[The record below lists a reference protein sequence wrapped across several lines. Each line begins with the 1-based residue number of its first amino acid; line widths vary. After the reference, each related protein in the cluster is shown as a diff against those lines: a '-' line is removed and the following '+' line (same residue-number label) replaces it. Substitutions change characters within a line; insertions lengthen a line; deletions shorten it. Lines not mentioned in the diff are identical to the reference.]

1 MLMMTTLNWQGL
13 LVGLATFLIIGLC
26 HPIVIKTEYYFGTR
40 VWWVFLIVGLAAGAA
55 ALCVENAYVSSIL
68 GVTAFC
74 FLWSITELFQ
84 QRERVRKGWF
94 PANPKK
100 AVSAENETKKEH
112 SQKAKGGNNNKETGK
127 APIKA

>member
-1 MLMMTTLNWQGL
+1 MMTALNWQGL

-26 HPIVIKTEYYFGTR
+26 HPIVIKTEYYLGTQ
-40 VWWVFLIVGLAAGAA
+40 VWWMFLIVGLAAGVAA
-55 ALCVENAYVSSIL
+55 VCVENAYLSCVL

-84 QRERVRKGWF
+84 QRERVKKGWF

-100 AVSAENETKKEH
+100 ADKEKKIHTEENKTQ
-112 SQKAKGGNNNKETGK
+112 STQTRQTTTQS
-127 APIKA
+127 

>member
-40 VWWVFLIVGLAAGAA
+40 VWWAFLIVGLAAGAA

-100 AVSAENETKKEH
+100 AKSQGHNETQEKDNSTKNSNH
-112 SQKAKGGNNNKETGK
+112 SNIPLSHNK
-127 APIKA
+127 

>member
-1 MLMMTTLNWQGL
+1 MMTALNWQGL

-26 HPIVIKTEYYFGTR
+26 HPIVIKTEYYLGTR
-40 VWWVFLIVGLAAGAA
+40 VWWIFLIVGLAAGVA
-55 ALCVENAYVSSIL
+55 ALCVENAYLSCVL

-84 QRERVRKGWF
+84 QRERVKKGWF

-100 AVSAENETKKEH
+100 AAKDKNVRSEENKMQTTQTK
-112 SQKAKGGNNNKETGK
+112 QTTTQ
-127 APIKA
+127 P